1 LTRFLHNKKLEARQ
15 GGNHPRRAAAH
26 CFFRRHPGN
35 IFCRPDASCGPPCG
49 KRLAPDVRKA
59 YRL

>member
-49 KRLAPDVRKA
+49 KRLAPDV
-59 YRL
+59 